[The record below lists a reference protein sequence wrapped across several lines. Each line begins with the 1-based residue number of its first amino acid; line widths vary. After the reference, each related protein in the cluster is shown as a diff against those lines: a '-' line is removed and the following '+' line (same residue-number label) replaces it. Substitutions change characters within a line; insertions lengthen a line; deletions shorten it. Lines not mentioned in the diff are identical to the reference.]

1 MVTGETASLVLDV
14 VPAVQKVT
22 IPPLALEA
30 TIDVKVRG
38 EKLREADETF
48 LVKLLLPKGAV
59 LTDDTGRGTIVNDDV
74 RPGRQ

>member
-1 MVTGETASLVLDV
+1 M
-14 VPAVQKVT
+14 
-22 IPPLALEA
+22 
-30 TIDVKVRG
+30 KVRG

-48 LVKLLLPKGAV
+48 LVKLFLPTGAV